1 MRFIKTYRELIKI
14 ENFNKKFKNI
24 IKNFLIKKY
33 ITQKI
38 R

>member
-1 MRFIKTYRELIKI
+1 MRFIKTYRELIEF

-24 IKNFLIKKY
+24 IKHFNKKY